1 MASLNGRPL
10 PGRRPGPVWGR
21 HILAVLSP
29 PANTAGAAGPSKG
42 WEGLLSSGDVDFGG
56 GIMSEPA
63 VFFWILGTGIAMAG
77 LGLVGGVSLLLGDR
91 LFRRLLLPFVAFSAG
106 SLMGGA
112 FLHMLP
118 AAAQE
123 MGAGTA
129 MSLWV
134 LGGFALFFALEQFLH
149 WHHCHREASA
159 CQAPVTYLL
168 LIANALHKLVGG
180 MAVAGSFLVDVRLG
194 LTIWTAAVAHEIPH
208 ELGDF
213 AVMVHGGWTRWR
225 ALFLRVV
232 TGMAFP
238 IGGVLVYAVSFQGD
252 TRALV
257 PFAAGNFIYIAASD
271 LIPEVNRHRSLR
283 SSMLHFGCFALGVL
297 LLLALRLAGDVH
309 AH

>member
-1 MASLNGRPL
+1 MDDLS
-10 PGRRPGPVWGR
+10 
-21 HILAVLSP
+21 VL
-29 PANTAGAAGPSKG
+29 
-42 WEGLLSSGDVDFGG
+42 
-56 GIMSEPA
+56 I
-63 VFFWILGTGIAMAG
+63 WILGTGIAMAG

-91 LFRRLLLPFVAFSAG
+91 LFHRLLLPFVAFSAG

-118 AAAQE
+118 AAAEE
-123 MGAGTA
+123 MGTGAA
-129 MSLWV
+129 VYLWV
-134 LGGFALFFALEQFLH
+134 LAGFALFFALEQFMH
-149 WHHCHREASA
+149 WHHCHRESSA

-168 LIANALHKLVGG
+168 LVANALHKLVGG
-180 MAVAGSFLVDVRLG
+180 MAVAGSFLIDTRLG

-225 ALFLRVV
+225 ALLLRVV
-232 TGMAFP
+232 SGMAFP
-238 IGGVLVYAVSFQGD
+238 VGGVLVYAVSLQGN

-283 SSMLHFGCFALGVL
+283 SSVLHFSCFALGVG
-297 LLLALRLAGDVH
+297 LLLALRLAGDIH
-309 AH
+309 GH